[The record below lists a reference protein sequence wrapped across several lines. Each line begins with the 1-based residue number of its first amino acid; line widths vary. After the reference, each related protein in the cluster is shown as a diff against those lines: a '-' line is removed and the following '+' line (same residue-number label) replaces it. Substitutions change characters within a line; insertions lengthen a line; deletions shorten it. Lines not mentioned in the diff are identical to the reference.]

1 MWAVCGFRRLLTFVL
16 PLYLCHIYKLI
27 NLIKLLLIKK
37 CRYGISVYES
47 IESHNVL
54 NAIAD
59 FPGSAEPGCQFFLT
73 YRLKKSSNPFKI
85 FCEIFPVTLLRHM
98 QFLALKPKNYI

>member
-1 MWAVCGFRRLLTFVL
+1 MWAVCGSRRLLTFVL
-16 PLYLCHIYKLI
+16 PLYLRHIYKLI

-59 FPGSAEPGCQFFLT
+59 FPGSAEPGCQRGAFA
-73 YRLKKSSNPFKI
+73 PQP
-85 FCEIFPVTLLRHM
+85 EIFRIRT
-98 QFLALKPKNYI
+98 KTY